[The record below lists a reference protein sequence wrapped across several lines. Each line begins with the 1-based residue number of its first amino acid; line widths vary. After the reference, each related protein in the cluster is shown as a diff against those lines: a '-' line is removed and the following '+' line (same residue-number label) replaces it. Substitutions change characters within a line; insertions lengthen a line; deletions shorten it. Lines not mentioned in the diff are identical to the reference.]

1 MSETQEHFHESGEL
15 SDVERGFQEVGMK
28 VKEAFTPLGLTVTGL
43 QYYFPKR
50 FQLEKK
56 GLCLKFEAQ
65 THNPLL
71 YGPTYDNA
79 VRTDLQG
86 KVFGIA
92 LADLQKL
99 LPDIHHICLDLYPR
113 LVPPFKDHAHVCR
126 IDQEVWKNRL
136 VDVFKQ
142 DEDIFLDDVAEL
154 RKAGR
159 IEEGSDFDV
168 LTTKYGLT
176 HVMRHGPFIHIS
188 PDTLSVEALEAL
200 LDQREIKSIL
210 EIGCGVGTCGIAAS
224 RRGVKDFTCV
234 EVNPKAC
241 AHLKKVL
248 PDSNV
253 MQQSAFDFTFDR
265 KYDLVLIG
273 IPYEL
278 NPWLLQKKG
287 DDLADHAD
295 TVVFQSGMA
304 CMYDQEH
311 DWIMGKGR
319 EDRAYWPWW
328 KASQELANYFP
339 HTAETSLDWQL
350 GAIASH
356 RNLDTTLALMEP
368 RGFKKAEYRYVG
380 VEN

>member
-1 MSETQEHFHESGEL
+1 MSETQEPLCESHEL
-15 SDVERGFQEVGMK
+15 TDLERGFQEIGQK
-28 VKEAFTPLGLTVTGL
+28 VKETFAPLGLTVTGL
-43 QYYFPKR
+43 NYYQPRR

-56 GLCLKFEAQ
+56 GLCLAFDAQ
-65 THNPLL
+65 THNPML
-71 YGPTYDNA
+71 YGPSYDNA
-79 VRTDLQG
+79 IRTDLQG
-86 KVFGIA
+86 KVFGVA

-99 LPDIHHICLDLYPR
+99 LPDVPHICLDLYPR

-142 DEDIFLDDVAEL
+142 DADIFLDDVAEL

-159 IEEGSDFDV
+159 IEEGSDFDIY
-168 LTTKYGLT
+168 TKRYGLT

-188 PDTLSVEALEAL
+188 PDTLSVEALESL
-200 LDQREIKSIL
+200 LDQRDIKSIL

-241 AHLKKVL
+241 THLRKVL
-248 PDSNV
+248 PDSTV
-253 MQQSAFDFTFDR
+253 VEQSAFDFTFDR
-265 KYDLVLIG
+265 DYDLVLIG

-278 NPWLLQKKG
+278 SPWLLQKKG
-287 DDLADHAD
+287 EELADHAD
-295 TVVFQSGMA
+295 TVVFQSGMT

-319 EDRAYWPWW
+319 EQRAYWPWW
-328 KASQELANYFP
+328 KASQELSTYFP
-339 HTAETSLDWQL
+339 HVAETSFDWQL
-350 GAIASH
+350 GAIASR
-356 RNLDTTLALMEP
+356 RNLETSLALMEP
-368 RGFKKAEYRYVG
+368 RGFSKPQYKYVG
-380 VEN
+380 LEG